1 MQEMEGIGNDK
12 SSCSSSS
19 TVPGPCLSKY
29 VDPSSEE
36 SHRYYLARRNA
47 LEMLRD
53 RGYEVSL
60 EDTNLSLQ
68 DFRTVYG
75 ERPDVDRLRISA
87 HHRSDSSNKV
97 KVVFF
102 GTSKVKVNTIR
113 INLTK
118 HVLSLRHRV
127 LTDGEKKALLKH
139 FNIEEK
145 QLPRISKKDAVVRYY
160 GLEKGQVV
168 KVSYRGELTESYVAY
183 RCVKILCFK
192 DKTKFLKDME
202 TPPFIRSF
210 GDNQSSLMDRFERLS
225 FEAHLSNALLGR
237 SLSESGF
244 SSMYN
249 AVLDDPPP
257 VHVEDQDCHRVRR
270 GLRLNKM
277 LKNLMKP
284 IRYCSRRISRGKK
297 QDGYDLDAR
306 SFKKWQTFSKSKNLI
321 QRLRVV
327 SVLIQR
333 LWSPAIKLGKADE
346 DTTLPTTLKTGR
358 LNKKQTQLCF
368 DSQHL
373 LEERERE
380 RELKGHDF
388 VVVEGKDQMH
398 STSIPA
404 GDLEKQQDKAPEKQ
418 SESVNES
425 ATEVNLTIVVCNG
438 DSSGAHE
445 TVEVAQIYG
454 PAEREESPKKVCL
467 SRNSSS
473 HEQCRVCQQEKEEAL
488 IELGCLC
495 RGGLAKSHRS
505 CIDAWFRTKGSNQCE
520 ICQAVAVY
528 VPPPETQPT
537 TNYWVW
543 RIDPSYRQ
551 EQRER
556 GCFSPLWVAFSIL
569 IGGLMLDVLI
579 SITLGVS
586 ALPVNIIIGVIVVLG
601 LGTALR
607 LTLEFCYEWS
617 LRRAVQRA
625 VQRRETAF
633 NNIAYP
639 SAFPPVFFCENQK
652 KRKSKEMDAKIG
664 KFFDSVGSFFS
675 GGDKIPWSEGDVI
688 AGCEREVREA
698 TNSGNEGLKK
708 ECLMRLSWALV
719 HSHQQDD
726 VQRGIDMLEAS
737 LANSAPPL
745 EDREKLY
752 LLAVGYY
759 RSGDCSKSRQLI
771 DRCIEM
777 QPDWR
782 QALVLKK
789 CIEDKITK
797 DGVIGIGITAS
808 AVGAVGLIAGG
819 IVAAL
824 ARKK

>member
-1 MQEMEGIGNDK
+1 
-12 SSCSSSS
+12 
-19 TVPGPCLSKY
+19 
-29 VDPSSEE
+29 
-36 SHRYYLARRNA
+36 
-47 LEMLRD
+47 
-53 RGYEVSL
+53 
-60 EDTNLSLQ
+60 
-68 DFRTVYG
+68 
-75 ERPDVDRLRISA
+75 
-87 HHRSDSSNKV
+87 
-97 KVVFF
+97 
-102 GTSKVKVNTIR
+102 
-113 INLTK
+113 
-118 HVLSLRHRV
+118 
-127 LTDGEKKALLKH
+127 
-139 FNIEEK
+139 
-145 QLPRISKKDAVVRYY
+145 
-160 GLEKGQVV
+160 
-168 KVSYRGELTESYVAY
+168 
-183 RCVKILCFK
+183 
-192 DKTKFLKDME
+192 ME

-249 AVLDDPPP
+249 AVLDDSPP
-257 VHVEDQDCHRVRR
+257 VHVENQDCHRVRR

-297 QDGYDLDAR
+297 QEGYDLDAR
-306 SFKKWQTFSKSKNLI
+306 SFKKWQTFSKS
-321 QRLRVV
+321 
-327 SVLIQR
+327 
-333 LWSPAIKLGKADE
+333 E
-346 DTTLPTTLKTGR
+346 
-358 LNKKQTQLCF
+358 KKGL
-368 DSQHL
+368 
-373 LEERERE
+373 
-380 RELKGHDF
+380 
-388 VVVEGKDQMH
+388 VVVAGKDQMH
-398 STSIPA
+398 TISIPA

-438 DSSGAHE
+438 DSSRGPE
-445 TVEVAQIYG
+445 TVEVAQIFG

-473 HEQCRVCQQEKEEAL
+473 HEQCSRVCQQEKEEAL

-520 ICQAVAVY
+520 ICQAVAVN

-639 SAFPPVFFCENQK
+639 SAFKSSLLREPE
-652 KRKSKEMDAKIG
+652 KRKSIEMDAKIG

-698 TNSGNEGLKK
+698 ANSGNEGLKK

-759 RSGDCSKSRQLI
+759 RSGDCSKSRQLV